1 MSFVQDIA
9 SRIEKCGGAA
19 LIIDYGNE
27 GSSDTLRAFK
37 RHKQEH
43 PLSCP
48 GSIDLTA
55 DVNFASLREAVN
67 NGMDAMRTMKRE
79 AEAEASERSETA
91 SAGAPVAFG
100 PVTQG
105 DFLIKMGAVDRV
117 VALLEKDS
125 TTDKQAEDLCNALER
140 LTQPEHMGERYKV
153 LAIAK
158 KRDGIFAPPA
168 FA

>member
-1 MSFVQDIA
+1 M
-9 SRIEKCGGAA
+9 
-19 LIIDYGNE
+19 
-27 GSSDTLRAFK
+27 
-37 RHKQEH
+37 
-43 PLSCP
+43 
-48 GSIDLTA
+48 
-55 DVNFASLREAVN
+55 N

>member
-1 MSFVQDIA
+1 
-9 SRIEKCGGAA
+9 
-19 LIIDYGNE
+19 
-27 GSSDTLRAFK
+27 
-37 RHKQEH
+37 
-43 PLSCP
+43 
-48 GSIDLTA
+48 
-55 DVNFASLREAVN
+55 
-67 NGMDAMRTMKRE
+67 MDAMRTMKRE
-79 AEAEASERSETA
+79 AEAEASGRSEA
-91 SAGAPVAFG
+91 ALADAPIAFG